1 MTFNAL
7 GVKMKDSDK
16 TLAEFLDI
24 KMPEEPKATE
34 LTAKVENTE
43 NLKEVELQL
52 SNAEL
57 VALDKLENVNNYKVQ
72 GYTVKKGRSSWQQ
85 C

>member
-1 MTFNAL
+1 
-7 GVKMKDSDK
+7 
-16 TLAEFLDI
+16 
-24 KMPEEPKATE
+24 MPEEPKATE

-57 VALDKLENVNNYKVQ
+57 VALDKLRK
-72 GYTVKKGRSSWQQ
+72 